1 MVELKSLHLSNF
13 FSHKDSTLNLSDLEG
28 LVLLEGR
35 NLSGLYGSNGSGK
48 SSVLEGI
55 VYSITGNTLRNVGV
69 SDIVNREVGKDTC
82 ADLHII
88 NNGVE
93 MNIARYRK
101 DTKNGDSIVLTEDGK
116 DISSRL
122 NKSTQVT
129 IDTKL
134 NIPYKVLVNTI
145 LLGEGLSSRF
155 TQLSD
160 PDKKSLI
167 ESTLSL
173 SYDVNQLREKA
184 NSEVKR
190 FRIELAEIN
199 GSINATKDA
208 ITKMETLMEN
218 PTSEADV
225 QECIIKRDE
234 LSEKV
239 ASLKSDLEVVADK
252 ITVLDKAK
260 REYEIMYHEYTTT
273 YNKYNDMAGKLNT
286 LQTNPTPH
294 CSLCNQPLTSKE
306 AFDRVVDQYTSDLK
320 NIKELMDAQYTKLS
334 ESPPYETINSKLTE
348 FHKNY
353 SAIKAE
359 YDSTNIAYT
368 NLVANA
374 ASLQAKLDHSQLNK
388 EQYNEYRA
396 RLEDLN
402 VSLGERSTSLSDYEY
417 IYKLFSPTGLV
428 NYILEEALHYI
439 NDRMKAYTEMLF
451 DKYYVFEMVKGKL
464 SLVDPSGSSYQSLSN
479 GEKRRLD
486 ICIQLSLHDYVYNYC
501 GVKIDTM
508 FIDEVLDGLDA
519 VGVSN
524 IFDVLRAKMNYCG
537 LKRILVITHN
547 DTLKDKFDSV
557 VTVEKGSDG
566 FSTII
571 NTGGN

>member
-1 MVELKSLHLSNF
+1 MIELTKLELKNF
-13 FSHKDSTLNLSDLEG
+13 FSHKDSVLPLDTLEG
-28 LVLLEGR
+28 LVLLEGI
-35 NLSGLYGSNGSGK
+35 NKGGLYGSNGSGK

-55 VYSITGNTLRNVGV
+55 VYAITGNTLRNVGV
-69 SDIVNREVGKDTC
+69 AEMVNRDVGKDTC
-82 ADLHII
+82 ASLSLI
-88 NNGVE
+88 NNGVSME
-93 MNIARYRK
+93 VSRYRK
-101 DTKNGDSIVLTEDGK
+101 DTKNGDSIVLMEDGK

-160 PDKKSLI
+160 PEKKSLI

-184 NSEVKR
+184 NSEVKK
-190 FRIELAEIN
+190 FKMEIAEIT
-199 GSINATKDA
+199 GAINATSDA
-208 ITKMETLMEN
+208 ITKMENTMEN
-218 PTSEADV
+218 PTDESEV
-225 QECIIKRDE
+225 QDCVVERDKLNE
-234 LSEKV
+234 RV
-239 ASLKSDLEVVADK
+239 TSLRADLEKVADK
-252 ITVLDKAK
+252 ITMLDKAK
-260 REYEIMYHEYTTT
+260 REYEIMYHEYSTT
-273 YNKYNDMAGKLNT
+273 YTKYNELAGKLNT
-286 LQTNPTPH
+286 MQCNPTPH
-294 CSLCNQPLTSKE
+294 CTLCNQPLTSKE
-306 AFDRVVDQYTSDLK
+306 AYDRVIEQFTQELKALKETMDTQYSR
-320 NIKELMDAQYTKLS
+320 LS
-334 ESPPYETINSKLTE
+334 QSPPYDTIKEKLTE

-353 SAIKAE
+353 STIKAE
-359 YDSTNIAYT
+359 YDSVNIAYT
-368 NLVANA
+368 NMVAKA
-374 ASLQAKLDHSQLNK
+374 ASLKAKLDSSNISK
-388 EQYNEYRA
+388 EQYEESRA

-402 VSLGERSTSLSDYEY
+402 VSLSERGTSLSDYEY

-451 DKYYVFEMVKGKL
+451 DKYYTFELVKGKL
-464 SLVDPSGSSYQSLSN
+464 LLVDPSGATYQSLSN

-547 DTLKDKFDSV
+547 STLKDKFDSV

-566 FSTII
+566 FSKIL
-571 NTGGN
+571 GGNV